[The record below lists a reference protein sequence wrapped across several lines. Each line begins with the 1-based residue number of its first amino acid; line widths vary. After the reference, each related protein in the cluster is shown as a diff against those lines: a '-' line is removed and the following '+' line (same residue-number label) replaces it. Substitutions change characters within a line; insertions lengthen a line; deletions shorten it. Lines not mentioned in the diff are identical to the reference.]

1 MNLENTMKLI
11 DNKFATTL
19 LGMMLLSAACTTAF
33 GQQPAIAPKA
43 ANASTEEE
51 ASAPS
56 KPGTEGIKVH
66 GHWLIDL
73 KDKDG
78 KVIEHRD
85 FNNSLFISGAD
96 ILAKLISGQS
106 VMGSLQ
112 ISAGGF
118 IIYRPDIPNH
128 GLNSCNSTPP
138 ASAACV
144 PNLTISYTHF
154 DVPNNIPN
162 SLVTLNGSFTPT
174 AATVVSSVGTNSVA
188 CALSQQP
195 TTPALLTES
204 PARCAALDFD
214 AGVGS
219 QASFFTGT
227 NITPINV
234 AAGQTL
240 AITVVLSFS

>member
-1 MNLENTMKLI
+1 MKRIENKLA
-11 DNKFATTL
+11 ATF
-19 LGMMLLSAACTTAF
+19 LGMTLACNACTV
-33 GQQPAIAPKA
+33 AIAQQQAPAATAAKA
-43 ANASTEEE
+43 TVEEE
-51 ASAPS
+51 PS
-56 KPGTEGIKVH
+56 LPTKPGTEGIKVH

-78 KVIEHRD
+78 KVLEHRD
-85 FNNSLFISGAD
+85 FHNSLNISGAD

-112 ISAGGF
+112 ILAGGF
-118 IIYRPDIPNH
+118 FIYRPDIANH

-138 ASAACV
+138 NAACV

-154 DVPNNIPN
+154 DIPNNIPN
-162 SLVTLNGSFTPT
+162 SLVTLSGSITPT
-174 AATVVSSVGTNSVA
+174 AAIVVSTVSTASVA

-195 TTPALLTES
+195 ATPTLLTES

-214 AGVGS
+214 AGVTS
-219 QASFFTGT
+219 QDNFFTGT